1 MCGTRDPEH
10 RTRKADLIM
19 SGTRYKDAV
28 KGTDFDDLDEETA
41 QEIEGSIRR
50 LTALRENRLE
60 EYLENNG

>member
-41 QEIEGSIRR
+41 QEFELSLIHI
-50 LTALRENRLE
+50 
-60 EYLENNG
+60 